1 MKNRQMRHYLVHG
14 AKEANIARKLGLT
27 VHQLRIKRLIHL
39 CGGSRRIMDACGIEH
54 YSGVTRWVTRGDI
67 PEKHWPVL
75 CFLTGGKIDVGD
87 IAKIV
92 HNSRRS

>member
-1 MKNRQMRHYLVHG
+1 
-14 AKEANIARKLGLT
+14 
-27 VHQLRIKRLIHL
+27 
-39 CGGSRRIMDACGIEH
+39 MDACGIEH